1 VIAVFVA
8 DDPVVDCVLV
18 VAPAPVTSANAKP
31 IANAAKNILI
41 AKAKIIFL
49 IIPPDLLYQQFH
61 FRKDLLILLLG
72 SLAVLADVLLFF
84 MPSIRAQ
91 NDLRRLAALLPFF
104 NLEGFVVTAVF
115 NLEPGLALR

>member
-1 VIAVFVA
+1 MIAVFVA

-104 NLEGFVVTAVF
+104 NFEGFVVTAVF

>member
-1 VIAVFVA
+1 VFVA

>member
-1 VIAVFVA
+1 MIAVFVA

-31 IANAAKNILI
+31 IANAAKNMLI